1 MKKILFVINE
11 SEKER
16 ILDMHKSA
24 SKRHYLSE
32 KSSAFKTLNE
42 QFNQTNGIYTTK
54 KDQALTPSIDFNT
67 QHPNKIPAGTKI
79 YHDYNNKSNTK
90 IILGNTGVIVYC
102 DRNVFIYNDSIDD
115 LKNDGFM
122 NVIKSVFCN
131 GNKLKTWDQLT
142 NKDVKQKVK
151 TITGGGGTS
160 NLKVTEFP
168 EIKVT
173 PPKLQGN
180 SGTTP
185 ATVTPAT
192 VTPATVTPATV
203 TPATVTP
210 ATVTPPPLQGVV
222 DTTNMA
228 SRRDIRQGYRQGKR
242 DVRELKKEL
251 NQHQNTIKRMANK
264 MTPEQ
269 RAQYDAKIAQLQ
281 TQINQSAS

>member
-32 KSSAFKTLNE
+32 KSSAFKNLNE
-42 QFNQTNGIYTTK
+42 QFNPTNGIYTTK
-54 KDQALTPSIDFNT
+54 NDQALMSSIDFNT
-67 QHPNKIPAGTKI
+67 QHPNKVPAGTKI
-79 YHDYNNKSNTK
+79 YHDYNNKSNTR
-90 IILGNTGVIVYC
+90 IIIGNTGVVAYC
-102 DRNVFIYNDSIDD
+102 DRNLFIYNDSIDD

-142 NKDVKQKVK
+142 NKVVKDKVK
-151 TITGGGGTS
+151 TITGGGGSLSGTTEISGTTGTTS
-160 NLKVTEFP
+160 NLKTTEFP

-173 PPKLQGN
+173 PQKLQGVT
-180 SGTTP
+180 GTTVTSG
-185 ATVTPAT
+185 ATGSV
-192 VTPATVTPATV
+192 
-203 TPATVTP
+203 
-210 ATVTPPPLQGVV
+210 PPLQGVV

-228 SRRDIRQGYRQGKR
+228 SRSDIRQGYRQGKR
-242 DVRELKKEL
+242 DVRELEKEL
-251 NQHQNTIKRMANK
+251 RQTQTTLQRMSNK

-269 RAQYDAKIAQLQ
+269 KKQYETKIAQLQ
-281 TQINQSAS
+281 IQINQSAT

>member
-1 MKKILFVINE
+1 MKKILFVISE

-32 KSSAFKTLNE
+32 KSSAFKTLSE
-42 QFNQTNGIYTTK
+42 QFNPTTGIYTTK
-54 KDQALTPSIDFNT
+54 NDQALMSSIDFNT
-67 QHPNKIPAGTKI
+67 QHPNKVPAGTKI

-90 IILGNTGVIVYC
+90 IIIGNTGVVAYC
-102 DRNVFIYNDSIDD
+102 DRNLFTYNDSITD

-142 NKDVKQKVK
+142 NKVVKDKVK
-151 TITGGGGTS
+151 TITGGGGTTS
-160 NLKVTEFP
+160 NLKTTEFP

-173 PPKLQGN
+173 PPKLQGD
-180 SGTTP
+180 SGTTVTSGTTGT
-185 ATVTPAT
+185 TVTSGAT
-192 VTPATVTPATV
+192 TTSGAVPQ
-203 TPATVTP
+203 
-210 ATVTPPPLQGVV
+210 LQGVV

-228 SRRDIRQGYRQGKR
+228 SRSDIRQGYRQGKR
-242 DVRELKKEL
+242 DVRELEREL
-251 NQHQNTIKRMANK
+251 RQNQNTLQRLANK

-269 RAQYDAKIAQLQ
+269 KKQYETKIAQLQ
-281 TQINQSAS
+281 IQINQSAR

>member
-42 QFNQTNGIYTTK
+42 QFNPTNGIYTTK
-54 KDQALTPSIDFNT
+54 NDQSLMSSIDFNT

-90 IILGNTGVIVYC
+90 IIIGNTGVVAYC
-102 DRNVFIYNDSIDD
+102 DRNLFTYNDSITD

-142 NKDVKQKVK
+142 NKVVKDKVK
-151 TITGGGGTS
+151 TITGGGGSLSGTTEISGTTGTTS
-160 NLKVTEFP
+160 NLKTTEFP
-168 EIKVT
+168 EIKIT
-173 PPKLQGN
+173 PQKLQGVT
-180 SGTTP
+180 GTTVTSG
-185 ATVTPAT
+185 ATGSV
-192 VTPATVTPATV
+192 
-203 TPATVTP
+203 
-210 ATVTPPPLQGVV
+210 PPLQGVV

-228 SRRDIRQGYRQGKR
+228 SRSDIRQGYRQGKR
-242 DVRELKKEL
+242 DVRELEKEL
-251 NQHQNTIKRMANK
+251 RQTQNTLQRLSNK

-269 RAQYDAKIAQLQ
+269 KKQYETKIAQLQ
-281 TQINQSAS
+281 IQINQSAR

>member
-54 KDQALTPSIDFNT
+54 NDQALTPSIDFNT

-180 SGTTP
+180 SGTTVTSGITGT
-185 ATVTPAT
+185 TVPLITGST
-192 VTPATVTPATV
+192 GTTQ
-203 TPATVTP
+203 
-210 ATVTPPPLQGVV
+210 LQGVV

-228 SRRDIRQGYRQGKR
+228 SRRDIRQQYRQGKK
-242 DVRELKKEL
+242 DVRELEKEL

-281 TQINQSAS
+281 IQINQSAS

>member
-32 KSSAFKTLNE
+32 KSTAFKTLNE
-42 QFNQTNGIYTTK
+42 QLNPTNGIYTTK
-54 KDQALTPSIDFNT
+54 NVQSLSSYTRGTPIV
-67 QHPNKIPAGTKI
+67 IPVATTI
-79 YHDYNNKSNTK
+79 YHDYSNKNTSK
-90 IILGNTGVIVYC
+90 IVLGNTGVVAYC
-102 DRNVFIYNDSIDD
+102 DRNLFIYNDSVTD

-142 NKDVKQKVK
+142 NKVVKTKVK
-151 TITGGGGTS
+151 TITGGGGTTS
-160 NLKVTEFP
+160 NLKTTEFP

-173 PPKLQGN
+173 PPKLQGD
-180 SGTTP
+180 SGTTVTSGTTGT
-185 ATVTPAT
+185 TVTSGAT
-192 VTPATVTPATV
+192 TTSGAVPQ
-203 TPATVTP
+203 
-210 ATVTPPPLQGVV
+210 LQGVV

-228 SRRDIRQGYRQGKR
+228 SAKDIRQGYRQGKR
-242 DVRELKKEL
+242 DVRELEREL
-251 NQHQNTIKRMANK
+251 RQNQNTLQRMANK

-269 RAQYDAKIAQLQ
+269 KKQYETKIAQLQ
-281 TQINQSAS
+281 IQINQSAR